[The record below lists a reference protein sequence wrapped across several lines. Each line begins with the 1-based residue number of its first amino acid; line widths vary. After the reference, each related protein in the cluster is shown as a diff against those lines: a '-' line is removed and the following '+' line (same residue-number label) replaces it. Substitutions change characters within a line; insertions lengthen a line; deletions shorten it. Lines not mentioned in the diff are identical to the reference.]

1 MADKYMSLNNG
12 KRTLVEATDT
22 STGAADAGEIVAL
35 NSAGQIDASM
45 LPTTGTKSI
54 EVGEAVSAGDFVEI
68 YDDGGTTKIRPADNS
83 NGREANGYVL
93 DSAAV
98 AANVNVF
105 FDGANSGLSGLTP
118 GARYYLSTSGD
129 VTSTPLDPA
138 TQTGIHQFL
147 GVASSATELC
157 VQIEDCISI

>member
-1 MADKYMSLNNG
+1 MADKYMTLNGG
-12 KRTLVEATDT
+12 KRQLTE
-22 STGAADAGEIVAL
+22 AADSSAGVANAGDIVAL
-35 NSAGQIDASM
+35 DSSGLIDPSM

-83 NGREANGYVL
+83 NGREANGYVKT
-93 DSAAV
+93 SALV

-105 FDGANSGLSGLTP
+105 FDGANSSLSGLSA
-118 GARYYLSTSGD
+118 GSRYYLSTAGD
-129 VTSTPLDPA
+129 VTATPLDPA
-138 TQTGIHQFL
+138 TESGIHQFL

-157 VQIEDCISI
+157 VQIEDCITI

>member
-1 MADKYMSLNNG
+1 MTLNGG
-12 KRTLVEATDT
+12 KRQLNEATDT

-35 NSAGQIDASM
+35 NSSGLIDPSM

-93 DSAAV
+93 DAGTV
-98 AANVNVF
+98 AANVNVY
-105 FDGANSGLSGLTP
+105 FDGANSALSGLVAGT
-118 GARYYLSTSGD
+118 RYYLSTAGD
-129 VTSTPLDPA
+129 VTATPLDPA
-138 TQTGIHQFL
+138 TETGIHQFL

-157 VQIEDCISI
+157 VQIEDCITI

>member
-1 MADKYMSLNNG
+1 MADKYMTLENG
-12 KRTLVEATDT
+12 KRKLEEAAD
-22 STGAADAGEIVAL
+22 SSAGAANAGDIVAL

-83 NGREANGYVL
+83 NGREANGYVK
-93 DSAAV
+93 DAGAV
-98 AANVNVF
+98 AASVNVF
-105 FDGANSGLSGLTP
+105 FDGGNTSLSGLTP
-118 GARYYLSTSGD
+118 GARYYLGTAGD
-129 VTSTPLDPA
+129 VTDTPLDPA
-138 TQTGIHQFL
+138 SETGIHQFL
-147 GVASSATELC
+147 GVASSSTELC

>member
-1 MADKYMSLNNG
+1 MADKYMTLENG
-12 KRTLVEATDT
+12 KRKLEEASD
-22 STGAADAGEIVAL
+22 SSAGAANAGDIVAL

-45 LPTTGTKSI
+45 LPTTGTKNI

-93 DSAAV
+93 DSGAPAAT
-98 AANVNVF
+98 VNVY
-105 FDGANSGLSGLTP
+105 FDGANSGLSGLTV
-118 GARYYLSTSGD
+118 GSRYYLSTAGD
-129 VTSTPLDPA
+129 VTATPLDPA
-138 TQTGIHQFL
+138 TESGIHQFL

-157 VQIEDCISI
+157 VQIEDCITI

>member
-1 MADKYMSLNNG
+1 MADKYMTLENG
-12 KRTLVEATDT
+12 KRKLNE
-22 STGAADAGEIVAL
+22 AADASAGAANAGDIVAL
-35 NSAGQIDASM
+35 NAAGQIDPSM

-54 EVGEAVSAGDFVEI
+54 EVGEAVSAGDFIEI
-68 YDDGGTTKIRPADNS
+68 YDDGGTTKVRPADNS

-93 DSAAV
+93 AAGTV
-98 AANVNVF
+98 ASNVNVY
-105 FDGANSGLSGLTP
+105 FDGGNSSLSGMTP
-118 GARYYLSTSGD
+118 GARQYLSTAGD
-129 VTSTPLDPA
+129 VTETPLDPA